1 MFYEDNQSKSPK
13 NADITEI
20 GVGLIGIG
28 FIFYFLGVL
37 WFLDRGFLAIGNV
50 SPSPLT
56 AFSSH

>member
-1 MFYEDNQSKSPK
+1 MFYEDNQSKLSK
-13 NADITEI
+13 YAHISEI

-50 SPSPLT
+50 SI
-56 AFSSH
+56 